1 MPADRTLLERVAISL
16 FPLADEVAHLGT
28 GGFACTFRIRE
39 GDRQTALKIIDPG
52 LSERERVDRE
62 LNALQRVTNDGVV
75 QFLAHG
81 VHKFEGVDYCWIRM
95 EFIEGRS
102 LGAELG
108 AGVVFTPLEALD
120 LISRLTDAAAS
131 IWAQG
136 TAHRDLSPNNI
147 ILDAD
152 GRPVIVDLGLA
163 RHVDDESYT
172 ALPTPGTPGWMSPEQ
187 VGSSPVHGD
196 WRSDQFVIGALA
208 YRLLTNVQPFYA
220 LSLID
225 RWRAPAVQT
234 PQPIRAIDPEIPSAV
249 ADVVERMLHKQPH
262 RRYLK
267 VSELLTDL
275 TLAISSMQSAST
287 IETSPQR
294 FLLNIGQVKNYA
306 ENGFLS
312 ALRPHGVVID
322 IRAGSRVREFVDA
335 THDVGA
341 EAIVDPVTHYVRSPL
356 AVRPAGFRK
365 LPYGS
370 APVLTGFSDET
381 SRREFCTN
389 VLDSVTADEP
399 DAIVS
404 PYFYAAENEQ
414 SWLTESV
421 ACAGLTEALLTQRG
435 QVTSMWLGVA
445 VHSSWLA
452 NERQRDLLLT
462 ALTARQW
469 RGVHLLL
476 STTQAPFG
484 PLGDVDTLRG
494 LRDLI
499 AVLREAGT
507 PVIVGRRASSGLL
520 LLALGAEGWSTGV
533 SGNLMNMTPH
543 PEDETSGGRSLD
555 RIYIPGLVNLVS
567 IEAYLLMRARRPEY
581 VELGTPQAAALLDG
595 NPSLDDLSTE
605 ERILLLQHNLIA
617 QSRQVS
623 ELATLPAGQRIARL
637 RTWVDVATERY
648 RELPPTRLPSEGP
661 AFLEGWAEVL
671 A

>member
-1 MPADRTLLERVAISL
+1 MTDNAMTQPWELGSDLPVEDPADDSYGYAPFASRLATAIVDNKSPKGLVIAVHGKWGSGKSSLLNFIKH
-16 FPLADEVAHLGT
+16 D
-28 GGFACTFRIRE
+28 
-39 GDRQTALKIIDPG
+39 LKK
-52 LSERERVDRE
+52 LSEER
-62 LNALQRVTNDGVV
+62 
-75 QFLAHG
+75 
-81 VHKFEGVDYCWIRM
+81 
-95 EFIEGRS
+95 
-102 LGAELG
+102 
-108 AGVVFTPLEALD
+108 
-120 LISRLTDAAAS
+120 
-131 IWAQG
+131 
-136 TAHRDLSPNNI
+136 
-147 ILDAD
+147 
-152 GRPVIVDLGLA
+152 RPVIVDLGLA

-335 THDVGA
+335 AHDVGA

-404 PYFYAAENEQ
+404 PYFYAA
-414 SWLTESV
+414 
-421 ACAGLTEALLTQRG
+421 
-435 QVTSMWLGVA
+435 
-445 VHSSWLA
+445 
-452 NERQRDLLLT
+452 
-462 ALTARQW
+462 
-469 RGVHLLL
+469 
-476 STTQAPFG
+476 
-484 PLGDVDTLRG
+484 
-494 LRDLI
+494 
-499 AVLREAGT
+499 
-507 PVIVGRRASSGLL
+507 
-520 LLALGAEGWSTGV
+520 
-533 SGNLMNMTPH
+533 
-543 PEDETSGGRSLD
+543 
-555 RIYIPGLVNLVS
+555 
-567 IEAYLLMRARRPEY
+567 
-581 VELGTPQAAALLDG
+581 
-595 NPSLDDLSTE
+595 
-605 ERILLLQHNLIA
+605 
-617 QSRQVS
+617 
-623 ELATLPAGQRIARL
+623 
-637 RTWVDVATERY
+637 
-648 RELPPTRLPSEGP
+648 
-661 AFLEGWAEVL
+661 
-671 A
+671 